1 VWHVIQLV
9 LPGHNTSYKVGRN
22 WVESHDQQ
30 CDAEKR
36 AEQMNYFRSLQ
47 CIGVEYKAIGPV
59 DETLVY
65 KGSLSCLS
73 N

>member
-1 VWHVIQLV
+1 MWHVIQLV